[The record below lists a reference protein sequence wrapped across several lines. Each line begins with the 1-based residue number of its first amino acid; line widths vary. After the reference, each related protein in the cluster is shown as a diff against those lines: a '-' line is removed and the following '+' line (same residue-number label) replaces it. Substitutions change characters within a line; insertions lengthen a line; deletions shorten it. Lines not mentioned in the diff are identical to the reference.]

1 MIPNWNYQIEKY
13 LDITKDECLKTITV
27 LDEDTKE
34 VRCSLTSNMVFNL
47 KHHLIL
53 LIASINRAIEDK
65 DNPNKTYY
73 YINLEDRS
81 HALYLITMGMSNRIS
96 PLTIDIKK
104 NENILRLILDNM
116 IVGMERMPTMERTP
130 II

>member
-27 LDEDTKE
+27 LDEDTKG
-34 VRCSLTSNMVFNL
+34 VKCSLTSNMVFNL
-47 KHHLIL
+47 KHRLIL
-53 LIASINRAIEDK
+53 LIASINMAIEDQ
-65 DNPNKTYY
+65 DNPDKTYY

-81 HALYLITMGMSNRIS
+81 HALYLITMGMSNRII
-96 PLTIDIKK
+96 PLTTDIIK

-116 IVGMERMPTMERTP
+116 IIGMERLPAMERTP

>member
-27 LDEDTKE
+27 LEEDTKG
-34 VRCSLTSNMVFNL
+34 VKCSLTSNMVFNL
-47 KHHLIL
+47 KHRLIL
-53 LIASINRAIEDK
+53 LIASINMAIEDQ
-65 DNPNKTYY
+65 DNPDKTYY

-81 HALYLITMGMSNRIS
+81 HALYLITMGMSNRII
-96 PLTIDIKK
+96 PLTTDIIK

-116 IVGMERMPTMERTP
+116 IIGMERLPAMERTP

>member
-27 LDEDTKE
+27 LEEDTKG
-34 VRCSLTSNMVFNL
+34 VKCSLTSNMVFNL
-47 KHHLIL
+47 KHRLIL
-53 LIASINRAIEDK
+53 LIASINMAIEDQ
-65 DNPNKTYY
+65 DNPDKTYY

-81 HALYLITMGMSNRIS
+81 HALYLITMGMSNRII
-96 PLTIDIKK
+96 PLTIDIIK

-116 IVGMERMPTMERTP
+116 IIGMERLPAMERTP